1 MIDRTFNQEER
12 SNLTQDKRMVLVDPG
27 KKKKKRRKSEAIWFL
42 EKCFIELFSSPLCV
56 FIDSFLEDF
65 CCGMKS
71 KLFQDPLPS
80 EPLSSC
86 WDQSDRGSTEPPY
99 RTDSQPGYGDPGG
112 GGAVSAG
119 AADKLHPPHLENKSI
134 LELKRSQQ
142 HYGPSNAGSNSL
154 TAANSYPQGNPS
166 PFAATSGGQTHC
178 QVSHHL
184 SSHPIQP
191 QYPPQLTSPTPP
203 DTDSALEAAVNSILE
218 C

>member
-1 MIDRTFNQEER
+1 M
-12 SNLTQDKRMVLVDPG
+12 
-27 KKKKKRRKSEAIWFL
+27 
-42 EKCFIELFSSPLCV
+42 
-56 FIDSFLEDF
+56 EDF
-65 CCGMKS
+65 CCGTKS

-80 EPLSSC
+80 QPLSSC
-86 WDQSDRGSTEPPY
+86 SWNQSDTGSTEPPY

-112 GGAVSAG
+112 GGAVGPG
-119 AADKLHPPHLENKSI
+119 AAERLHPPQLENKSV

-142 HYGPSNAGSNSL
+142 HYSPSSASNNSL

-166 PFAATSGGQTHC
+166 PFAATSGGGQTHY

-184 SSHPIQP
+184 SSRQPQPQPQPKPQP
-191 QYPPQLTSPTPP
+191 QYPPPLTSPPHP